1 MLPQR
6 PPQKKLTGYAG
17 WGRYP
22 RTDQTVERPEKASQL
37 GLGEGSTL
45 ARGQGRSYG
54 DAALNSQG
62 TVTLTER
69 LDRFLEF
76 DEASGLLKV
85 EGGATLKQVLET
97 MVPKGWFLPVTPG
110 TKHSSIGGCV
120 AADVHG
126 KNHHRDGSFG
136 QHLTSLDM
144 VLADGSR
151 VVCSPT
157 ELSDVYWAT
166 IGGMGL
172 TGIVE
177 SATLRLIPV
186 ETAYMKVRH
195 RKAGNLEVA
204 FNLMEDE
211 KYDDKYS
218 VCWID
223 CLSQG
228 ATMGRSVLI
237 TGHHA
242 SKGEVPLMSHAP
254 LQHKP
259 RRVKRFKR
267 DWPGFALNP
276 WSIRLFNSLYYARQG
291 SRGEFREDYDT
302 FFYPLDRF
310 NDWNRMYG
318 KRGFVQYQFV
328 VPKEH
333 AQKGVTKAIQ
343 MLSKSGRASFLA
355 VLKRMGPPSQGLLSF
370 PMDGYTLALDIPL
383 TNDLTDFLKKLDDV
397 VLEHG
402 GRVYL
407 AKDSRLPADTFRKM
421 YPRLEEFLKVKRSVD
436 PGNRFTS
443 DLARRLEIVP

>member
-1 MLPQR
+1 MLPTR
-6 PPQKKLTGYAG
+6 PPKKKLTGFSG

-54 DAALNSQG
+54 DAALNTEG

-69 LDRFLEF
+69 LDRFLDF
-76 DEASGLLKV
+76 DSASGLLKV
-85 EGGATLKQVLET
+85 EGGATLKHVLDT

-110 TKHSSIGGCV
+110 TKYCSIGGCV

-136 QHLTSLDM
+136 EHVASMDM
-144 VLADGSR
+144 VMADGSR
-151 VVCSPT
+151 VTCSPT
-157 ELSDVYWAT
+157 ECSDIFWAT
-166 IGGMGL
+166 VGGMGL
-172 TGIVE
+172 TGIIE
-177 SATLRLIPV
+177 SATIRMIPI

-195 RKAGNLEVA
+195 RKAGNIEVA

-211 KYDDKYS
+211 KFDDKYS

-223 CLSQG
+223 CLSRG
-228 ATMGRSVLI
+228 AQMGRSVLI

-242 SKGEVPLMSHAP
+242 SKAEVPLMSHAP
-254 LQHKP
+254 LQLKP
-259 RRVKRFKR
+259 KRVRNFKR
-267 DWPGFALNP
+267 DWPGFVLNT
-276 WSIRLFNSLYYARQG
+276 STIKLFNSFYYASEGRK
-291 SRGEFREDYDT
+291 GEFRSDYDK
-302 FFYPLDRF
+302 FFYPLDKYQ
-310 NDWNRMYG
+310 NWNRMYG

-328 VPKEH
+328 VPRER
-333 AQKGVTKAIQ
+333 AQSGVTKAIDI
-343 MLSKSGRASFLA
+343 LSKSGRASFLA

-370 PMDGYTLALDIPL
+370 PLDGYTLALDIPL
-383 TNDLTDFLKKLDDV
+383 TNDLTDFLRKLDDV

-407 AKDSRLPADTFRKM
+407 AKDSRLPADVFRKM
-421 YPRLEEFLKVKRSVD
+421 YPRYEEFLKAKRSLD

-443 DLARRLEIVP
+443 DLARRLELLP

>member
-1 MLPQR
+1 MLPIK
-6 PPQKKLTGYAG
+6 PPTKKITGLSG

-22 RTDQTVERPEKASQL
+22 RTDQTVVRPEKASQL
-37 GLGEGSTL
+37 GIAQESNL

-54 DAALNSQG
+54 DAALNSHG

-76 DEASGLLKV
+76 DAESGLLTV
-85 EGGATLKQVLET
+85 EGGATLKHVLET

-144 VLADGSR
+144 VLPDGSR
-151 VVCSPT
+151 AKCSPN

-177 SATLRLIPV
+177 SATLQLIPV

-204 FNLMEDE
+204 FNLMEDD

-223 CLSQG
+223 CLAQG
-228 ATMGRSVLI
+228 GSMGRSVLI

-242 SKGEVPLMSHAP
+242 SRGEVPLMSHAP
-254 LQHKP
+254 LSFKP
-259 RRVKRFKR
+259 RRTKTFNR

-276 WSIRLFNSLYYARQG
+276 WSIRLFNSLYYAREG
-291 SRGEFREDYDT
+291 RKGEFRSDYDS
-302 FFYPLDRF
+302 FFYPLDRI
-310 NDWNRMYG
+310 NNWNKMYG

-328 VPKEH
+328 VPRET
-333 AQKGVTKAIQ
+333 AQRGVTKAIQ
-343 MLSKSGRASFLA
+343 VLSKSGRASFLA
-355 VLKRMGPPSQGLLSF
+355 VLKRMGPPSPGMLSF

-383 TNDLTDFLKKLDDV
+383 TNDLTDFLKKLDDI

-407 AKDSRLPADTFRKM
+407 AKDSRMSAETFRKM
-421 YPRLEEFLKVKRSVD
+421 YPRLEEFLEVKRSID
-436 PGNRFTS
+436 PNNRFTS